1 MKNLSSRE
9 KIMVM
14 ALPAVVLLML
24 YYFFVASPK
33 ADELERLQRQVVSA
47 ERKVP
52 PQQQIVKVSRELM
65 ELQQE
70 VAEKRKFVNE
80 RKTRGKRV
88 LEYWSNFDAKARTGE
103 KISELLAAN
112 RVILLEESIAEIDD
126 DKQYS
131 SILDSLPDAEL
142 WKLRLAGTYQSIQQ
156 MISQLGETDLPVIP
170 AAIEMEPLAAESSN
184 IHVWNLWICR

>member
-1 MKNLSSRE
+1 
-9 KIMVM
+9 MVM